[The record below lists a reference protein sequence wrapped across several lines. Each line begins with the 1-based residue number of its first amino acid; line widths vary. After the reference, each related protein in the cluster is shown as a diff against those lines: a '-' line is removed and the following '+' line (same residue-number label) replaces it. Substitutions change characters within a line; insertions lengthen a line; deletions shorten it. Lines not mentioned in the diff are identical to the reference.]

1 MERKQF
7 EKVSQ
12 EFARYA
18 NKVVMYKS
26 CAKSVAQ
33 FGILKGIGFGAN
45 KECFIIV
52 QFGAAHA
59 IHFKDVELPGKRQ
72 D

>member
-12 EFARYA
+12 ELARY
-18 NKVVMYKS
+18 
-26 CAKSVAQ
+26 
-33 FGILKGIGFGAN
+33 AN